1 MYLLDTNVVSALRV
15 RRAANANVWAW
26 ASAIDIQSQL
36 LSVISI
42 FELEY
47 GTQLL
52 ERRDPAQGAV
62 FRDWL
67 NTQVG
72 PMFAGRI
79 LPVDAAIAA
88 RAAGLQVPDPM
99 DTEDALIAS
108 TALVHDLTVVT
119 RNIKHF
125 ERTGVRTLN
134 PWQEP

>member
-67 NTQVG
+67 STQVG

-88 RAAGLQVPDPM
+88 RAAGLQVPDPI

-125 ERTGVRTLN
+125 ERTGVRTIN

>member
-67 NTQVG
+67 STQVG

-134 PWQEP
+134 PWQES

>member
-15 RRAANANVWAW
+15 RKAANANVWTW
-26 ASAIDIQSQL
+26 ASTIDIESQL

-67 NTQVG
+67 STQVG